1 MIPTGGTPR
10 LRRDAQRNIER
21 LKAAAIEVFRER
33 GLSTPLEDI
42 ATRAGVSTG
51 TLYNRFGS
59 REALIDAVMP
69 ELVSVRLTHL
79 LGRVREH
86 TNPWRRFVAYVEGVA
101 ALQADEP
108 ALNDLISRRF
118 PAAAELTRICDEALA
133 EGARLVEDAKRHGSL
148 RADFTIGDLGIAL
161 WCNGQLV
168 RVTRTT
174 APDAWRRN
182 IAIFLD
188 GARAKAAHDLPV
200 GPEALFAVQEAFTA
214 QPPR

>member
-1 MIPTGGTPR
+1 MSPTGGTPR

-69 ELVSVRLTHL
+69 ELASARLTHL
-79 LGRVREH
+79 LDRVREH
-86 TNPWRRFVAYVEGVA
+86 PDPWRRFAAYVEGMA
-101 ALQADEP
+101 ALQAEEP
-108 ALNDLISRRF
+108 ALNDLLSRRF
-118 PAAAELTRICDEALA
+118 PSATELTRICDEALA

-148 RADFTIGDLGIAL
+148 RADFTIGDLAIAL

-168 RVTRTT
+168 RVTRG
-174 APDAWRRN
+174 AALDAWRRN
-182 IAIFLD
+182 IAFFLD
-188 GARAKAAHDLPV
+188 GVRAKAAHDLPV
-200 GPEALFAVQEAFTA
+200 GPEALFAVQDALAA
-214 QPPR
+214 QARR